1 MGWTTKWLMA
11 GEETRTNGSKTN
23 QQREGYSLAELTIL
37 EEEIWKT
44 QLQIIDQLVHI
55 QSTL

>member
-1 MGWTTKWLMA
+1 MA